1 MPSLPGQL
9 ICFGYR
15 AECKHVLIS
24 STCLRSLASLEALQC
39 LGPLGPLKAA
49 VCTVNLAIALLF
61 STYMDDGVS
70 IEFGHGFQTLQVS
83 NQFVVTFHV
92 NNTLVR
98 REETKALMLALL
110 TSCILSFSFCTEM
123 LLSPVKLWG
132 ASCSPV
138 ILLSQEEEGLLCW

>member
-1 MPSLPGQL
+1 MQACAHLQHLFKVSSITGGFAVPGPSW
-9 ICFGYR
+9 
-15 AECKHVLIS
+15 
-24 STCLRSLASLEALQC
+24 T
-39 LGPLGPLKAA
+39 LKAA

-70 IEFGHGFQTLQVS
+70 VEFSHGFQPLQVS

-98 REETKALMLALL
+98 REETKALMLALH
-110 TSCILSFSFCTEM
+110 TPSILFFPFCSEL
-123 LLSPVKLWG
+123 LLSPVKLLG

-138 ILLSQEEEGLLCW
+138 IWLSQEEEGIVVLVMTTARQE